1 MYLKSIIFF
10 LAILSAVLFQGCRK
24 EADVVVQES
33 DPEAYLPADNLRVL
47 TGRAGIIF
55 KGVVSEIR
63 YETDRETNLP
73 YTYVTFRQ
81 IETVKDLTGK
91 FGKDTKEKITVRNF
105 GGLREDG
112 RVFAMSHLPEIML
125 GAVYVV
131 FYSAGDWDT
140 TPVVGGENGVFQV
153 LKSSTLGHEML
164 IDHSGSVLVGLS
176 GDSIKTIPL
185 SPQSGAIL
193 SSDEKRVSIKQNKQ
207 SSDFKVKENSIYSED
222 NVKKLMEEESDTTV
236 KDPDNESAGKTD
248 RDSLRIKELTTLP
261 LKPISLEDFWKAVRE
276 SDTKYRKDFT
286 RYYSNVNFEG
296 RRVKK
301 DKEPI
306 TPKRK

>member
-1 MYLKSIIFF
+1 MYFKSIVFF
-10 LAILSAVLFQGCRK
+10 QIILSAILFQGCRK
-24 EADVVVQES
+24 EGDGLAQVP
-33 DPEAYLPADNLRVL
+33 DPDAYIPANNLRLL

-63 YETDRETNLP
+63 YETDPDSNLP

-91 FGKDTKEKITVRNF
+91 FGKDSREKITVTNF

-112 RVFAMSHLPEIML
+112 RVFEMSHLPELML

-131 FYSAGDWDT
+131 FYTAGDWDT

-164 IDHSGSVLVGLS
+164 IDHSGAVVVGLS
-176 GDSIKTIPL
+176 GDSIKTIAIN
-185 SPQSGAIL
+185 PQSGAL
-193 SSDEKRVSIKQNKQ
+193 REVEEKGVDVRQYKQPT
-207 SSDFKVKENSIYSED
+207 DFKLKDNSIYSED
-222 NVKKLMEEESDTTV
+222 NVKKLMETESDTL
-236 KDPDNESAGKTD
+236 KNDFGNEPVGKMD

-261 LKPISLEDFWKAVRE
+261 VKPMSLETFWNAVRE
-276 SDTKYRKDFT
+276 SDAKYRKDFS
-286 RYYSNVNFEG
+286 RSYSTVNFEG
-296 RRVKK
+296 LRVKK
-301 DKEPI
+301 DKAPV
-306 TPKRK
+306 TPKRH